1 MKIFHPFLPCLLITY
16 LMNTWITECNKFK
29 SNVLCIQISLDNYC
43 LWITH
48 AINPVIKDPI
58 KGTTAINMN
67 VGKKQ
72 RPSGPSNQTSDFL
85 IAFKTSFR

>member
-29 SNVLCIQISLDNYC
+29 IHIFYKQISLDNLG

-48 AINPVIKDPI
+48 DINPEIKEPI
-58 KGTTAINMN
+58 KGTTAINMK

-72 RPSGPSNQTSDFL
+72 RPRGPSNQTSDFF